1 MSEFFFSGHGTKFH
15 IDRTQLYSND
25 TYTQQLATFLTKNIP
40 LWMELEGG
48 GTSMTNKYGEY
59 SKRFNLYF
67 GRFYT
72 NNFQLRA
79 LAGCSSG
86 ECMSK
91 RLGNDTA
98 PEEVHQ
104 LHPLTDSTLYQSPN
118 PKCTQYFHKENVL
131 FDPCAKKS
139 KNKKDEVCKLGCD
152 GPCFYPSV
160 AWGPLDESDVMRAI
174 RSLEKFDVVLL
185 METFDDPDQAALM
198 ADTFG
203 VPRDAE
209 FALSNHK
216 ASYVTIQK
224 TNKRDKTHFY
234 RDLLQKLSP
243 DSLDMLTKENKL
255 EIDFFER
262 AVYVNQRKTEE
273 WKRETNWQK

>member
-1 MSEFFFSGHGTKFH
+1 
-15 IDRTQLYSND
+15 
-25 TYTQQLATFLTKNIP
+25 
-40 LWMELEGG
+40 
-48 GTSMTNKYGEY
+48 
-59 SKRFNLYF
+59 
-67 GRFYT
+67 
-72 NNFQLRA
+72 
-79 LAGCSSG
+79 
-86 ECMSK
+86 
-91 RLGNDTA
+91 
-98 PEEVHQ
+98 
-104 LHPLTDSTLYQSPN
+104 
-118 PKCTQYFHKENVL
+118 
-131 FDPCAKKS
+131 
-139 KNKKDEVCKLGCD
+139 
-152 GPCFYPSV
+152 
-160 AWGPLDESDVMRAI
+160 
-174 RSLEKFDVVLL
+174 LEKFDVVLL